1 MFNTGKNVLLFASL
15 ATSALL
21 FGCGGGGGGST
32 SSSPYAYYIDAAV
45 SGIHYVCGTKEG
57 DTDADGKFYFQAG
70 STCTFS
76 LADITLKS
84 LETEGLDSGSEVQ
97 ETDATI
103 ARILQSLDT
112 DDDDDTITISEETI
126 AALAAAYTE
135 SAEDDDSGDDSEEDS
150 SASIATLLEIATEV
164 VEASGGTMVTE
175 EDATNHLLSNAL
187 AGTTLYDV
195 GFNDGEILYQ
205 TLKFDADLTSV
216 IWTNILDVED
226 TGTATINSLD
236 SSVLSVTS
244 DDEDMEFTLQ
254 LVENGSS
261 FYIKMTEV
269 LADSS
274 TDTPEVEYLFPTM
287 SAAKSLLVK
296 EILTGNTVY
305 AVNVTE
311 TSMESWQFNEDLT
324 SGTWTDTDE
333 DSGTDTIEYENLTL
347 YATDEEGTATITFSD
362 ITEDYLTASVTSGSE
377 TNSLRIY
384 LSESLATTYL
394 ASLSSDDSSSDDSG
408 DDGTTDDDSDT
419 STTIDMSALSIAGQ
433 TWYTSDFYAVTFAT
447 TSFSTINLVNDNDED
462 NDVSQDY
469 SFENGSMVVDHGD
482 GTTTT
487 ITLLE
492 EVTGGYKAQLV
503 SEEGTETLIFYTS
516 QANLET
522 TLYTDLES
530 GATQADLADD
540 DSTNQTNAGFELT
553 SISVQEID
561 DQLQV
566 TVTAEGNIKTALE
579 EESAATADFQNI
591 LWVEINDTVEFGYDA
606 NGNSWCV
613 DDDSDTTISSCT
625 YEFDGTDLILTIDA
639 ADIPTNTSNYL
650 LVQAEMAEES
660 TLDEDAENFYDS
672 IYFGARWSYDDSTS
686 GETTASFDGA
696 TQSGT
701 AVFVTDV
708 ENYDGITDYTHQIK
722 VASGDEPTK
731 LSADVTL
738 NNLSIPTDGAATLSV
753 DLKYSNDDVSEDS
766 ELYAIAVRARIKV
779 TENTAVIRPYIQ
791 VCLDADCD
799 DTENIETGLYNAE
812 ISPEAP
818 TTLMVEWDAA
828 NSVFNFAYGSATE
841 SITLS
846 TLDEYLANYSYTFE
860 ENYSFQKA
868 RIKSYFSDVVSG
880 DDFSST
886 AYVDNVYVNDELY
899 DDFSSD
905 TIDTSLWTVAP
916 GASYDSSLLTTNLM
930 NGVWTISGEDSDGNE
945 VPFGAVIAI
954 LNNGSYIAAQHAL
967 GENGVIGGIEV
978 GPYTLAS
985 TTSTGDTVIAPLDAD
1000 DGNDEDDQSNALY
1013 INSNVG
1019 DTFLDG
1025 QLTYTSS
1032 TTAQFTS
1039 NDSGTD
1045 EDDEVYFT
1053 KIEATDDHP
1062 EAGAWINI
1070 SGGNVDGDGETTTIL
1085 ILDGNGNY
1093 MVSDLYYSA
1102 LDFNYIYDGEE
1113 IDVIQNAT
1121 EFGTYTINGDGTATM
1136 TPSTVDTSDS
1146 ASFVCTDTVD
1156 TDCDAIAGDSNADAG
1171 FSSIYSTTFPINISD
1186 SSMTV
1191 QITEYADDGI
1201 SAGETNSITLKRV
1214 E

>member
-1 MFNTGKNVLLFASL
+1 MFHTGKNVLLFASL

-21 FGCGGGGGGST
+21 FGCGGG
-32 SSSPYAYYIDAAV
+32 SSSDSGSSAPYAYYIDAAV
-45 SGIHYVCGTKEG
+45 SGIHYVCGTHEG
-57 DTDADGKFYFQAG
+57 DTDADGKFYFQEG

-112 DDDDDTITISEETI
+112 DSDDDTITISEETI
-126 AALAAAYTE
+126 AALATAYSEE
-135 SAEDDDSGDDSEEDS
+135 SEDDDSGDDSY
-150 SASIATLLEIATEV
+150 ASLTTLLEIVTEV
-164 VEASGGTMVTE
+164 VEDAGGTMVSE
-175 EDATNHLLSNAL
+175 EDAIDHLLSNAL
-187 AGTTLYDV
+187 AGATLYDV

-205 TLKFDADLTSV
+205 TLKFDDDLTSI
-216 IWTNILDVED
+216 IWTNILNSED
-226 TGTATINSLD
+226 TGTATFNSLD
-236 SSVLSVTS
+236 GSVLSITS
-244 DDEDMEFTLQ
+244 DDEDMEFNLE
-254 LVENGSS
+254 LVENDSS

-274 TDTPEVEYLFPTM
+274 TETAEVEYLFPTM
-287 SAAKSLLVK
+287 AAAKSLLVQ

-311 TSMESWQFNEDLT
+311 TSMESWQFNDDLT
-324 SGTWTDTDE
+324 TGTWTDTDGE
-333 DSGTDTIEYENLTL
+333 SGTDTIEYEDLIL

-362 ITEDYLTASVTSGSE
+362 ITEDYLTATADSGSE
-377 TNSLRIY
+377 TTSLRIY

-394 ASLSSDDSSSDDSG
+394 TSLSSNDSSDDTSSDDSDDDSSSDD
-408 DDGTTDDDSDT
+408 GTTDDSSDS
-419 STTIDMSALSIAGQ
+419 STTIDMSTLSLAGQ
-433 TWYTSDFYAVTFAT
+433 TWYTSDFYAVTFDT
-447 TSFSTINLVNDNDED
+447 SSFSTVNLVNDNDDE
-462 NDVSQDY
+462 NGESEDY
-469 SFENGSMVVDHGD
+469 SIVDGSMVVDHGD

-487 ITLLE
+487 ITLLG

-516 QANLET
+516 QANLEAN
-522 TLYTDLES
+522 LYTDLES
-530 GATQADLADD
+530 GATLADLDDD
-540 DSTNQTNAGFELT
+540 DSTNQSNAGFELT
-553 SISVQEID
+553 SLSVQEID
-561 DQLQV
+561 DQLQI
-566 TVTAEGNIKTALE
+566 TLSAEGNIKTALE
-579 EESAATADFQNI
+579 EESAATTDYQNV

-639 ADIPTNTSNYL
+639 DDIPTNSYNYL
-650 LVQAEMAEES
+650 SVQAEIAEES
-660 TLDEDAENFYDS
+660 TLDDDAENYYDS
-672 IYFGARWSYDDSTS
+672 IYFGARWSYGDSTS
-686 GETTASFDGA
+686 GETTATFDGA

-708 ENYDGITDYTHQIK
+708 ENYDGDTDYTHQIK

-738 NNLSIPTDGAATLSV
+738 NNLSVPTDGVANLSV
-753 DLKYSNDDVSEDS
+753 DLRYSNDDVSEDS

-791 VCLDADCD
+791 VCLDAECD
-799 DTENIETGLYNAE
+799 DTENIETGLYNTE

-818 TTLMVEWDAA
+818 TTLMVEWDADT
-828 NSVFNFAYGSATE
+828 STFNFAYGNASE
-841 SITLS
+841 SIALS
-846 TLDEYLANYSYTFE
+846 ALDEYLANYSYTFE
-860 ENYSFQKA
+860 EDYSFQKA

-905 TIDTSLWTVAP
+905 TIDTSLWTVSP
-916 GASYDSSLLTTNLM
+916 GSSYDGSLMTTNLM
-930 NGVWTISGEDSDGNE
+930 NGVWTIAGEDSDGNP
-945 VPFGAVIAI
+945 VAFGAVIAI
-954 LNNGSYIAAQHAL
+954 LNNGSYIAAQQTL

-978 GPYTLAS
+978 GPYTLT
-985 TTSTGDTVIAPLDAD
+985 TTSVTGDTVIAPLDAD
-1000 DGNDEDDQSNALY
+1000 DGIDDDDQSNALY

-1039 NDSGTD
+1039 ADSGTD

-1070 SGGNVDGDGETTTIL
+1070 EGDLMGDEEDATIL

-1093 MVSDLYYSA
+1093 MHCDLKYSN
-1102 LDFNYIYDGEE
+1102 LDFYYIYDGDVA
-1113 IDVIQNAT
+1113 DVIRNAT
-1121 EFGTYTINGDGTATM
+1121 EFGTYEMSSDNSTITF
-1136 TPSTVDTSDS
+1136 TPSTDDSSDYDAYYCDDTDS
-1146 ASFVCTDTVD
+1146 S
-1156 TDCDAIAGDSNADAG
+1156 DCDAIAGDSNAHAG
-1171 FSSIYSTTFPINISD
+1171 FSDASGVEIPVSFDDSTMSLQFEEDSVIYNVTT
-1186 SSMTV
+1186 
-1191 QITEYADDGI
+1191 
-1201 SAGETNSITLKRV
+1201 KRV